1 MFFSSFLG
9 IADSRR
15 NGRQLY
21 RFLLDHHDVPRGQSH
36 GGNDRIHRRV
46 AATWIVECCDQRGCS
61 LCFRAPPGADQK
73 NNQRQENEHG
83 QRKRYDALGEHW
95 GVAGNALTLTSICE
109 RAGAAAARLPQLRD
123 ELGAAAERITRKN
136 RRVSSLLNAH
146 QKVIEEL
153 LQALV
158 AIQGGRTESTT
169 GALVNAEA

>member
-1 MFFSSFLG
+1 MISVQSLVNG
-9 IADSRR
+9 LEAWVQEELLARR
-15 NGRQLY
+15 
-21 RFLLDHHDVPRGQSH
+21 RFLALLDEQEAAVKKADGPALERSIAAIETELEAQARR
-36 GGNDRIHRRV
+36 DEKRARI
-46 AATWIVECCDQRGCS
+46 
-61 LCFRAPPGADQK
+61 F
-73 NNQRQENEHG
+73 
-83 QRKRYDALGEHW
+83 DALGEHW

-169 GALVNAEA
+169 GALVDAEA

>member
-1 MFFSSFLG
+1 MISVQSLVNG
-9 IADSRR
+9 LEAWVQEELLARR
-15 NGRQLY
+15 
-21 RFLLDHHDVPRGQSH
+21 RFLALLDEQEAAVKKADGPALERSIAAIETELEAQARR
-36 GGNDRIHRRV
+36 DEKRARI
-46 AATWIVECCDQRGCS
+46 
-61 LCFRAPPGADQK
+61 F
-73 NNQRQENEHG
+73 
-83 QRKRYDALGEHW
+83 DALGEHW

-123 ELGAAAERITRKN
+123 ELGAAEERITRKN

-169 GALVNAEA
+169 GALVDAEA